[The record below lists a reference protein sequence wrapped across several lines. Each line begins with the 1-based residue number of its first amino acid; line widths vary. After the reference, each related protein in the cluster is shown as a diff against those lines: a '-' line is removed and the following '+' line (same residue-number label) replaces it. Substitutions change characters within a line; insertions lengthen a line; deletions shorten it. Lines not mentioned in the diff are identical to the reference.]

1 MVSWQSTWY
10 CGNKFSAVFL
20 YQCVV
25 RYDQRHVDW
34 SHYFRP
40 SYDRTKL
47 PRLCADGAPSNYT
60 RLVLQ
65 HLNDTFPNQWN
76 TCSSTINQPPRSPDL
91 TPLEFC
97 LRSWMKSEVYRR
109 KVGTRDEL
117 LDLIMNVIAR
127 TKGKSR
133 CTKTSNTPCPHTSC
147 KVHWCWRW
155 NFRKCVVLGKLYQL
169 CHLNNK
175 YLY

>member
-109 KVGTRDEL
+109 KVGIQDEL
-117 LDLIMNVIAR
+117 LNLIMDVITRIKKHQDALRRATHQVLTWDAKCIDVDSGIFENV
-127 TKGKSR
+127 
-133 CTKTSNTPCPHTSC
+133 
-147 KVHWCWRW
+147 
-155 NFRKCVVLGKLYQL
+155 LY
-169 CHLNNK
+169 
-175 YLY
+175 